1 MSAWIQKLPAEPLSH
16 LKEIGR
22 FPMNNDEAPPIV
34 EPRTDERAPAL
45 TLRSLEERIRQ
56 QEILADLGVRALQGA
71 SFEQLLT
78 ETAQLTARGLRADF
92 CKVLEHIPAE
102 NRLLVRAG
110 VGWEPGIVGVASVGA
125 DLESPAGFAL
135 RTGKPVISNHL
146 EREER
151 FQNSRHTGGPRGSES
166 DERHPAR

>member
-16 LKEIGR
+16 LNEIGR

-78 ETAQLTARGLRADF
+78 ETAQTHGSGTARGL
-92 CKVLEHIPAE
+92 L
-102 NRLLVRAG
+102 
-110 VGWEPGIVGVASVGA
+110 
-125 DLESPAGFAL
+125 
-135 RTGKPVISNHL
+135 
-146 EREER
+146 
-151 FQNSRHTGGPRGSES
+151 QGS
-166 DERHPAR
+166 

>member
-1 MSAWIQKLPAEPLSH
+1 
-16 LKEIGR
+16 
-22 FPMNNDEAPPIV
+22 MNNDEAPPIV

-78 ETAQLTARGLRADF
+78 ETAQTLGFGDCARTSARFLSIYPLKTVF
-92 CKVLEHIPAE
+92 LC
-102 NRLLVRAG
+102 VRAWAG
-110 VGWEPGIVGVASVGA
+110 NRALSASPV
-125 DLESPAGFAL
+125 SVPTSKCPAGFAL
-135 RTGKPVISNHL
+135 RTGEAGYIQPSRARGAI
-146 EREER
+146 
-151 FQNSRHTGGPRGSES
+151 QNSRHTGGPRGSES